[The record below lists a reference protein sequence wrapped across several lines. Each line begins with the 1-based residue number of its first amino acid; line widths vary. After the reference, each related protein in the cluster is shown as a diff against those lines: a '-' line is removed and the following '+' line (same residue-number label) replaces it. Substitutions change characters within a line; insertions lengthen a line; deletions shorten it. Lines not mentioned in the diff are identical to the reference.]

1 VRARAHA
8 LLLLGPLL
16 LVTSPAAAH
25 EVIGGDSGLL
35 NGALH
40 PFVSVLIAPQLLA
53 TALFLHQTGSARG
66 AGLVILALGVLLGA
80 AIFPLVPAENAVLW
94 LAPVAGLIA
103 GGLTALAL
111 PLPRALVL
119 AAAAAFGLALG
130 YCNGEGLASQEQ
142 PLLYLIGLTVATTT
156 VAYYVGVALARLDA
170 PWLPIAVRA
179 VASWVVA
186 LDLMLMGLLVAQPTL
201 LAAT

>member
-1 VRARAHA
+1 MRRG

-16 LVTSPAAAH
+16 LVAWPVAAH
-25 EVIGGDSGLL
+25 DVIGADSGLL

-40 PFVSVLIAPQLLA
+40 PLVSVLIAPQLLA
-53 TALFLHQTGSARG
+53 TALFLHQSGVARG
-66 AGLVILALGVLLGA
+66 AGLAILALAVVAGA
-80 AIFPLVPAENAVLW
+80 AIHPLAPAENAVLW
-94 LAPVAGLIA
+94 LAPMAGLLA

-111 PLPRALVL
+111 PLPRGVVL

-130 YCNGEGLASQEQ
+130 YCNGEGLGSQEQ
-142 PLLYLIGLTVATTT
+142 PLLYLIGLTVATTAA
-156 VAYYVGVALARLDA
+156 AYYVGVALGRIGA

-186 LDLMLMGLLVAQPTL
+186 LDVMLMGLLVAQPTL